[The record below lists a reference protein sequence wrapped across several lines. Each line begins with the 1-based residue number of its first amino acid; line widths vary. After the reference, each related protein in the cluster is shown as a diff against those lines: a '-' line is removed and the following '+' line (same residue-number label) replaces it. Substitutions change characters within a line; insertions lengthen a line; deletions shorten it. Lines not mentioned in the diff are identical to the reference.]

1 MTAIAF
7 IRLVKVLFEESP
19 YIAVENVKGLFEQ
32 LMHYPIMMNY
42 DNTLKLLLLQDPAI
56 LAPEEIVSNKA
67 LTLYQSKREGWPPS
81 LSLLRS
87 T

>member
-1 MTAIAF
+1 MTALAL

-42 DNTLKLLLLQDPAI
+42 DNALKLLLVARFCDI
-56 LAPEEIVSNKA
+56 NTGGNCFK
-67 LTLYQSKREGWPPS
+67 
-81 LSLLRS
+81 
-87 T
+87 